1 MRYALLHA
9 CGETRRGASTI
20 HAAGSG
26 LSADRGNSM
35 RNDDAA
41 RSLVVRLLDFLF
53 YVELTEFYYYYRYR
67 NYIATPEPGMFAA
80 ARCRPQI
87 V

>member
-1 MRYALLHA
+1 MRKALLHA
-9 CGETRRGASTI
+9 CGGTRRGANTI

-26 LSADRGNSM
+26 LGAGGGNSI

-41 RSLVVRLLDFLF
+41 RSLLVRLLDCKF
-53 YVELTEFYYYYRYR
+53 YVLQTDFVRFRFRKYF
-67 NYIATPEPGMFAA
+67 ATPEPGMFAA

>member
-1 MRYALLHA
+1 
-9 CGETRRGASTI
+9 
-20 HAAGSG
+20 
-26 LSADRGNSM
+26 M